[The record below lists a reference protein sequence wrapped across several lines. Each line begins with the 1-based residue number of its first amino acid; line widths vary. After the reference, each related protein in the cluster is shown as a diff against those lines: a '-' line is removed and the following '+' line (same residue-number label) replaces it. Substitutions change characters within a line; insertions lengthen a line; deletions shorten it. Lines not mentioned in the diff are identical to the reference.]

1 MKLGVKGGSCSSS
14 VGEEGSKIIS
24 KVQIYRR
31 GSNKVCLT
39 SVSTLSFTF
48 IVLGLLVL
56 LFNFLKRKKCHNF
69 YYFCL
74 PFCIHWKYSYCTQL
88 LVVKLTSLKNSIY
101 LHFVRK
107 KQVHNNGWG
116 WKHVTA
122 LFLPCKYAQKLQQ
135 WEWKIFSSYLE
146 VWNQNILIEK
156 RSAY

>member
-56 LFNFLKRKKCHNF
+56 LFNLLITFWIWLTVFLTVIF
-69 YYFCL
+69 
-74 PFCIHWKYSYCTQL
+74 WEYSHISLFSPEILY
-88 LVVKLTSLKNSIY
+88 LV
-101 LHFVRK
+101 
-107 KQVHNNGWG
+107 G
-116 WKHVTA
+116 
-122 LFLPCKYAQKLQQ
+122 
-135 WEWKIFSSYLE
+135 
-146 VWNQNILIEK
+146 WNQTRIGRVKGNIWNYLRLRRSEIGLHAFSHQLASLQKKIEDEIL
-156 RSAY
+156 SILHTEN

>member
-56 LFNFLKRKKCHNF
+56 LFNFLKRKNVIIF
-69 YYFCL
+69 ITFVCL
-74 PFCIHWKYSYCTQL
+74 FAFTGNIPIALSY
-88 LVVKLTSLKNSIY
+88 
-101 LHFVRK
+101 
-107 KQVHNNGWG
+107 W
-116 WKHVTA
+116 
-122 LFLPCKYAQKLQQ
+122 
-135 WEWKIFSSYLE
+135 
-146 VWNQNILIEK
+146 
-156 RSAY
+156 